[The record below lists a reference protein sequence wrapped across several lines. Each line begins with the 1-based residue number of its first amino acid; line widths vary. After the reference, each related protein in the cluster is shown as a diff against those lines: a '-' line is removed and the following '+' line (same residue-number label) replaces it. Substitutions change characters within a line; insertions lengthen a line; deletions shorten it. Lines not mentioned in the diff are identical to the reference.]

1 MELTKNHPE
10 RRWEIVY
17 GAYTGME
24 AHAVDLIQ
32 AAVKRYVPYII
43 SLYTAPT
50 GKANVLY
57 IGTKESNP
65 HIAGLL
71 ADVDLPEHGTYIK
84 VFGQA
89 EEQTVVIA
97 GADAA
102 SCYYAAVEFTDDYLP
117 SARRKPVGHP
127 FFQTPFVDALPEYE
141 HAAAPAVLQRGLWT
155 WGHVIFDYRSY
166 IRNMAR
172 LKLNRITVW
181 NDFAPI
187 NGKEFVEYAHS
198 WGIRVIW
205 GYSWIWD
212 EKPDEVIHNPETRAQ
227 WKEKILRQYK
237 EDYAPLGGDGIY
249 FQTFTET
256 SDQTLD
262 GKNRAAC
269 AVEWVNEVASE
280 LLAVYPD
287 LLIEFGLHATSV
299 RNDLNEIAKTDPR
312 VSIIWEDCGSFP
324 YSYGAQATSTLEE
337 TSAFSGKIASL
348 RGGKGFGAVL
358 KGMSWLDWGSFEH
371 QIGPF
376 ILGESVR
383 EEIKE
388 KLMLRRDILRYQQSY
403 WLQNGTAACR
413 ILRELAS
420 ATNGTAELSALL
432 EDGLFDEKIWLPAAL
447 FAELLWDDTTEYN
460 RLLGKVAR
468 REIVETIG

>member
-1 MELTKNHPE
+1 MELTKTHPE

-24 AHAVDLIQ
+24 GHAIDLVQ
-32 AAVKRYVPYII
+32 AAIKRYVPYIV
-43 SLYTAPT
+43 SLYPTPT

-57 IGTKESNP
+57 VGTKESNP
-65 HIAGLL
+65 QIANLL
-71 ADVDLPEHGTYIK
+71 ADVELPAGATYVK
-84 VFGQA
+84 VSG
-89 EEQTVVIA
+89 EGEGQTVIIA

-102 SCYYAAVEFTDDYLP
+102 ACYYAAVEFADDYLP

-127 FFQTPFVDALPEYE
+127 FFQTPFVDELPAYE
-141 HAAAPAVLQRGLWT
+141 HLSVPAVKQRGLWT

-166 IRNMAR
+166 LRNMAR
-172 LKLNRITVW
+172 LKLNKITVW

-187 NGKEFVEYAHS
+187 NGKEFVDYAHS

-212 EKPDEVIHNPETRAQ
+212 EKPDEVIRNPEIRAQ
-227 WKEKILRQYK
+227 WKEKILRQYA
-237 EDYAPLGGDGIY
+237 EDYAHLGGDGIY

-256 SDQTLD
+256 NDTTLD
-262 GKNRAAC
+262 GQNRAAC
-269 AVEWVNEVASE
+269 AVDWVNEVSSE
-280 LLAVYPD
+280 LLKAYPD

-299 RNDLNEIAKTDPR
+299 RNDLEEIAKTDPR
-312 VSIIWEDCGSFP
+312 VSIVWEDCGAFP
-324 YSYGAQATSTLEE
+324 YAYGAQAVEDLEA
-337 TSAFSGKIASL
+337 TSAFSAQIAAL

-358 KGMSWLDWGSFEH
+358 KGMSWLDWSLFEH

-376 ILGESVR
+376 ILGESMR

-403 WLQNGTAACR
+403 WLQNGKAACR
-413 ILRELAS
+413 ILRELAA

-432 EDGLFDEKIWLPAAL
+432 EDGLFEEKIWLPAAL
-447 FAELLWDDTTEYN
+447 FSELLWDAATDYEQ
-460 RLLGKVAR
+460 LLGKVSR